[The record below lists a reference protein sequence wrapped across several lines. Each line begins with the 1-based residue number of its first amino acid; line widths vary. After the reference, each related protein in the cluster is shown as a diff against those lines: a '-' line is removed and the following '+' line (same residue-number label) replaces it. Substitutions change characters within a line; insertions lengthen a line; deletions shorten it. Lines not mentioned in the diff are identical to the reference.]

1 MLSDNKR
8 AISSVQLLDLLEMYF
23 TKFCQLPACLYN
35 YCTACFRRRCLSQLR
50 MQLQIKYFLILLNQS
65 LTQGKAREVSV
76 SLIHFIDRQNYPA
89 STLEI
94 RQSLYLQSKS
104 MF

>member
-35 YCTACFRRRCLSQLR
+35 YCTACFRQRCLSQLR

-65 LTQGKAREVSV
+65 LTQGDWLFFCISKPTFYREK
-76 SLIHFIDRQNYPA
+76 Y
-89 STLEI
+89 
-94 RQSLYLQSKS
+94 LYL
-104 MF
+104 